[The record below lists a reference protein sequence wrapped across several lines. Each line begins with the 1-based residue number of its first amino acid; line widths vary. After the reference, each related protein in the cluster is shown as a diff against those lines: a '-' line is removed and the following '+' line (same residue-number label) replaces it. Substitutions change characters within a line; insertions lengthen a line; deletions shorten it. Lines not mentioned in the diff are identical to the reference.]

1 MGVVMPG
8 PAAWITIVRGWGP
21 RLAQWRLVR
30 RVGIARPLRVRVW
43 LLNVAVFLGLTV
55 PTLVIGSAGWPL
67 RIAAT
72 AGLIGTCVW
81 EGVALR
87 LERFPVWADVL
98 ETVAIGVVAWRYP
111 SGSGGLVFVLAFAI
125 LALSFRTI
133 YSTTAQTAARTLS
146 VVAALIVGSI
156 GNHPGEMR
164 RASVVALVVVV
175 VAFQSA
181 WLAQLFRQRAELARR
196 GQISDQLSGELA
208 RAAGRNDVY
217 AAMLR
222 AVLELLH
229 GRDDVRVIIWDEADT
244 GRPSVAAGVD
254 ADKVRT
260 GVRQPLGLVPWVRDA
275 MEAGQP
281 VYSES
286 TEDIEEVRSAVDF
299 EPILGAA
306 FVVPLR
312 HRAHVRAMS
321 VSARESIPPDTRA
334 GIEYVAKLGEI
345 ALGSIELTRT
355 GLEGLRERSYDDP
368 GTQLVSR
375 DLLWQRL
382 ERALK
387 QPDSTSAL
395 LLVRVNRF
403 REVNDSLGSVA
414 GGDALVTITARLH
427 GAVPPHSTLARFGS
441 DEFAVLLERLDGPH
455 AAEQS
460 ARRVLSS
467 LDQPFPGPVG
477 NGRGVFLLGHIGVAL
492 SSPSARTPAD
502 LLRNADVALHETD
515 AAEAASYR
523 IFDPGMRASLVHR
536 LALESDLSRALD
548 NGEFE
553 LHYQPIVQLGAWE
566 RVSGVEALI
575 RWNRAGHGLVPPAEF
590 IPAAEE
596 TGLINQIGAWVLREG
611 CYQQRRWAAMG
622 PELSRLTVSVN
633 LSPVQ
638 LADADVARTI
648 ADTVGETEADP
659 ERMII
664 EITEGALVEN
674 TDANLEKLTTI
685 KSVGVR
691 LAIDDFGTGFSSLS
705 YLRQF
710 PFDVLKIDRSFVSE
724 VDVDEGAAALAG
736 SLIGIG
742 KALNL
747 TSLAEGVET
756 VGQADWLTKA
766 GCDAA
771 QGFYFARPMP
781 PAQLLPALTNGLPL
795 PPNRD

>member
-1 MGVVMPG
+1 VH
-8 PAAWITIVRGWGP
+8 
-21 RLAQWRLVR
+21 
-30 RVGIARPLRVRVW
+30 PLRRRIW
-43 LLNVAVFLGLTV
+43 LLDVAVFLGLTV
-55 PTLVIGSAGWPL
+55 PALVIGTAGWPL

-72 AGLIGTCVW
+72 AGLIGACVW

-87 LERFPVWADVL
+87 MGRFPLWADVL
-98 ETVAIGVVAWRYP
+98 ETIAIAVVARRYP
-111 SGSGGLVFVLAFAI
+111 TGSNGLVFVLAFAI
-125 LALSFRTI
+125 LALGFRTI
-133 YSTTAQTAARTLS
+133 YSTTAQAAVRTLS
-146 VVAALIVGSI
+146 VLAALIVGSI
-156 GNHPGEMR
+156 DNDPGQLR
-164 RASVVALVVVV
+164 RVSVLAFVVVV
-175 VAFQSA
+175 VAFQSV
-181 WLAQLFRQRAELARR
+181 WVAQVSRQRAQLARR
-196 GQISDQLSGELA
+196 GQVSDQLGGELA
-208 RAAGRNDVY
+208 RATGRNDVY

-229 GRDDVRVIIWDEADT
+229 GRDDARVIIWDEAEV
-244 GRPSVAAGVD
+244 GRPTKAAGAD
-254 ADKVRT
+254 ADKVPD
-260 GVRQPLGLVPWVRDA
+260 GVRRPLPVVPWVRDA

-281 VYSES
+281 AYRES
-286 TEDIEEVRSAVDF
+286 DEDVDEIRSALSF
-299 EPILGAA
+299 EPILGAV

-312 HRAHVRAMS
+312 HREHVRAIS
-321 VSARESIPPDTRA
+321 VSARDPIPPETRA

-345 ALGSIELTRT
+345 ALGSIELTRA
-355 GLEGLRERSYDDP
+355 GLEGVRERSYDDP

-382 ERALK
+382 ERALG

-414 GGDALVTITARLH
+414 GGDALVTITSRLH
-427 GAVPPHSTLARFGS
+427 SAVPPHSTLARFGS
-441 DEFAVLLERLDGPH
+441 DEFAVLLEQLDDPY
-455 AAEQS
+455 AAEQT

-467 LDQPFPGPVG
+467 LDQPLPGPL
-477 NGRGVFLLGHIGVAL
+477 GRDVLVRGHIGVAL
-492 SSPSARTPAD
+492 SSPSARTAAD

-515 AAEAASYR
+515 AAEAATYR

-536 LALESDLSRALD
+536 LALESDLSKALD
-548 NGEFE
+548 NDEFE

-575 RWNRAGHGLVPPAEF
+575 RWNRGGHGLVPPTEF

-611 CYQQRRWAAMG
+611 CYQQRRWAAMR

-638 LADADVARTI
+638 LAEADVVRTI
-648 ADTVGETEADP
+648 ADTVGETGADP

-664 EITEGALVEN
+664 EITEGALVQN
-674 TDANLEKLTTI
+674 TDANLDKLNAI

-691 LAIDDFGTGFSSLS
+691 LALDDFGTGFSSLS

-756 VGQADWLTKA
+756 VGQADWLTQA

-781 PAQLLPALTNGLPL
+781 PAQLLPALTNGLLL